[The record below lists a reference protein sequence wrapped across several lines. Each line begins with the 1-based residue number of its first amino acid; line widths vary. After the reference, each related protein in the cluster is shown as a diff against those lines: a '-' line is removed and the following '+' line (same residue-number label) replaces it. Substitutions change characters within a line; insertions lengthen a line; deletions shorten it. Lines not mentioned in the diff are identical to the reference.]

1 MLTPVVSTSLNVSVS
16 EVYSLHNII
25 LAGYQYTHTWTR
37 RDISVQ
43 FLHPVSH
50 SALVL
55 ACSQQQGQTNNET
68 GLQLRGCQ
76 RQNSHDSLPHGDI
89 NMGLILPG
97 WQGLFLEVFTH
108 PEYTLH
114 SKQVFV
120 KKKPSHIHGNHKH
133 TCKKKFHLLTDTQN
147 NKLPHKTHKSR

>member
-1 MLTPVVSTSLNVSVS
+1 MKQA
-16 EVYSLHNII
+16 YSCG
-25 LAGYQYTHTWTR
+25 AVKGK
-37 RDISVQ
+37 
-43 FLHPVSH
+43 
-50 SALVL
+50 
-55 ACSQQQGQTNNET
+55 
-68 GLQLRGCQ
+68 
-76 RQNSHDSLPHGDI
+76 NSHDSLPHGDI

-133 TCKKKFHLLTDTQN
+133 TCKKKMFTY
-147 NKLPHKTHKSR
+147 